1 MGGTIRSVGAAKP
14 RILIAEDDPAVA
26 ALLAEGLGAHGFA
39 TTVVHDGRNAFH
51 RAATEDF
58 GVVILDIGIP
68 GLDGLEV
75 LHRLRAH
82 GRLMPILI
90 LSASD
95 SLQERVA
102 GLYAGAD
109 DYIGKPFD
117 LDEVVARI
125 RARIRH
131 GAT

>member
-1 MGGTIRSVGAAKP
+1 MGRTIRSVRAAKP

-26 ALLAEGLGAHGFA
+26 ALLAEGLGAQGFA
-39 TTVVHDGRNAFH
+39 TTVVHNGRDAFH

-58 GVVILDIGIP
+58 GVVILDVGLP

-82 GRLMPILI
+82 GRLMPVLI
-90 LSASD
+90 VTASD
-95 SLQERVA
+95 SIEERVA

-131 GAT
+131 VAT

>member
-1 MGGTIRSVGAAKP
+1 MGHTIRIVGSAKH

-26 ALLAEGLGAHGFA
+26 ALLAEGLGSHGFA
-39 TTVVHDGRNAFH
+39 TTVVHDGRDAFH

-58 GVVILDIGIP
+58 GVVILDIGLP

-90 LSASD
+90 LTAFD
-95 SLQERVA
+95 DIDQRVA

-109 DYIGKPFD
+109 DYVGKPFD

-131 GAT
+131 VAT